1 MPLEAVRKIRDLV
14 RAGATVVGPKPE
26 KASGLKDYPRCDDEV
41 RAIADEV
48 WGDCDGKT
56 RTEHRYGQGRVI
68 WGRTP
73 REILAGDGVPPDFE
87 ASLVGAKPAGLDFI
101 HRISKE
107 AEIYF
112 VSNRKG
118 YPLSSDC
125 AFRITGKR
133 PEIWDPVLG
142 EIRDA
147 VAFRPDGGRTI
158 VPLDFAP
165 MQSFFVI
172 FRKPIA
178 AEASGTASRNFPRLV
193 SVQEIAGGWKVAF
206 DPRWGGPESAEF
218 PELVSWT
225 RRPED
230 GIKYYSG
237 KATYRK
243 TFDLEPSAA
252 QLSRKRVFL
261 DLGAVKAVAEVRLN
275 GRSLGVLWTAPWRVD
290 ITNAVRPAG
299 NALEIDIINLW
310 ANRVIGDL
318 NLPKEKRVTV
328 THDAFRFDMIT
339 KTTSLLDSGLL
350 GPVSILR
357 EAGENETF

>member
-1 MPLEAVRKIRDLV
+1 
-14 RAGATVVGPKPE
+14 
-26 KASGLKDYPRCDDEV
+26 
-41 RAIADEV
+41 
-48 WGDCDGKT
+48 
-56 RTEHRYGQGRVI
+56 
-68 WGRTP
+68 
-73 REILAGDGVPPDFE
+73 
-87 ASLVGAKPAGLDFI
+87 
-101 HRISKE
+101 
-107 AEIYF
+107 
-112 VSNRKG
+112 
-118 YPLSSDC
+118 
-125 AFRITGKR
+125 
-133 PEIWDPVLG
+133 
-142 EIRDA
+142 
-147 VAFRPDGGRTI
+147 
-158 VPLDFAP
+158 
-165 MQSFFVI
+165 MQSFFVV

-178 AEASGTASRNFPRLV
+178 AEASGTAPRNFPRLV
-193 SVQEIAGGWKVAF
+193 SVQEIAGGWKVGF

-218 PELVSWT
+218 PELASWT

-243 TFDLEPSAA
+243 TFDLEPFAA
-252 QLSRKRVFL
+252 ALSRKRVFL

-290 ITNAVRPAG
+290 ITNTVRPAG
-299 NALEIDIINLW
+299 NALEIDVINLW

-318 NLPKEKRVTV
+318 NLPKEKRVSV